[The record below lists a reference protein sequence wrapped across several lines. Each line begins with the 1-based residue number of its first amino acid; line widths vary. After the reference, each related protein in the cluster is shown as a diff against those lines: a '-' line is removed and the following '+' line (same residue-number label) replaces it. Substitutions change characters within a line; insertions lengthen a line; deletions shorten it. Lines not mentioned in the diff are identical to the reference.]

1 MLNVADPHVM
11 EADGGGCILSLL
23 LVIVKERSVLTDEGI
38 RDHERV
44 IEALDLGEERSMW
57 VLSFI
62 VFLKGSDG
70 RTSRLLRSFRRRC
83 EVGGE
88 EGCWPGSALLS
99 RRSWGLVWSCWL
111 GLVKEISR

>member
-11 EADGGGCILSLL
+11 EADSGGCILSLL
-23 LVIVKERSVLTDEGI
+23 LVIVEEWSVLSDEGI

-70 RTSRLLRSFRRRC
+70 RTSRLLRSFRRRR

-88 EGCWPGSALLS
+88 EGCWSVEALLC
-99 RRSWGLVWSCWL
+99 RWS
-111 GLVKEISR
+111 